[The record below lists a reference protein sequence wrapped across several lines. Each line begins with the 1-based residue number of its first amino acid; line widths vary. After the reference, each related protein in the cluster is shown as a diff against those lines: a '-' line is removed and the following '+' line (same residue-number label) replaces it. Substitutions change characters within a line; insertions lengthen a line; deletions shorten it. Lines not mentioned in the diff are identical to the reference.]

1 MARINLLPWREWER
15 KQKQREFTGMVA
27 AGAIFAA
34 IAVVIGHVQM
44 ESMISNQEGR
54 NLYLEGEIKSLD
66 ERIVKIK
73 DLESTKAKLL
83 ARMNVIQELQSNRPL
98 SVHLMDELV
107 RTMPDGVYLS
117 KVTQKGADLTMEG
130 VAQSNARVS
139 AYMRNIDG
147 SLWIGGPKL
156 NVIETKTAD
165 RRRIAEFTLLAS
177 QKAANADQDGTSEG
191 QP

>member
-15 KQKQREFTGMVA
+15 KRKQREFTGMVA

-34 IAVVIGHVQM
+34 IAVIIGHVQM

-54 NLYLEGEIKSLD
+54 NLFLEGEIKSLD
-66 ERIVKIK
+66 ARIVKIK

-107 RTMPDGVYLS
+107 RTLPDGVYLS
-117 KVTQKGADLTMEG
+117 KVTQKGPDLTLEG

-147 SLWIGGPKL
+147 SLWIGNPKL

-165 RRRIAEFTLLAS
+165 RRRIAEFTLLS
-177 QKAANADQDGTSEG
+177 NQKAANADQEGTSEG